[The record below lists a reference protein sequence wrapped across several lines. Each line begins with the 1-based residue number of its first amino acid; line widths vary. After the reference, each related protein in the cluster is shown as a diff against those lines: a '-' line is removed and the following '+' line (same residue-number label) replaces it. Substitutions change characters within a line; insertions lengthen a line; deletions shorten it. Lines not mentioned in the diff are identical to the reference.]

1 MGQIGRWGGLGVRE
15 KQIVTLSWEGWREIR
30 EVKPNMILLQNTL
43 SSKGLK

>member
-30 EVKPNMILLQNTL
+30 EVKPNMISCKTHSAQ
-43 SSKGLK
+43 KD